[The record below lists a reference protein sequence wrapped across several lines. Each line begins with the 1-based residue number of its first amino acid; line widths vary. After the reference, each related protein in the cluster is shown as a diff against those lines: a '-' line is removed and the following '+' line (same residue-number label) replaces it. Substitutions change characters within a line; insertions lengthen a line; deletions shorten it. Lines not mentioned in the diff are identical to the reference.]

1 MARNNR
7 QFNVLLN
14 LKNCLHHLFLENR
27 YEQDFNIFLVNYY
40 HIHNLIINGIW
51 FSHWVY
57 RILIYLFST
66 ENPLKLQFFF
76 FPFIKILFELSTGKK
91 PALKTFN
98 EIQTLL
104 SQAKK
109 RDVKLA
115 IRENSWPINS
125 TIRAQLWPALCS
137 QHQVGKSMLDG
148 FYWDMVNQVC
158 NCKN

>member
-1 MARNNR
+1 MVFALG
-7 QFNVLLN
+7 LLN
-14 LKNCLHHLFLENR
+14 
-27 YEQDFNIFLVNYY
+27 
-40 HIHNLIINGIW
+40 
-51 FSHWVY
+51 
-57 RILIYLFST
+57 IYLLIFNRKPIKVT
-66 ENPLKLQFFF
+66 ILFF
-76 FPFIKILFELSTGKK
+76 FIKILFELSTGKK
-91 PALKTFN
+91 PTLKTFN

-104 SQAKK
+104 SQGKK